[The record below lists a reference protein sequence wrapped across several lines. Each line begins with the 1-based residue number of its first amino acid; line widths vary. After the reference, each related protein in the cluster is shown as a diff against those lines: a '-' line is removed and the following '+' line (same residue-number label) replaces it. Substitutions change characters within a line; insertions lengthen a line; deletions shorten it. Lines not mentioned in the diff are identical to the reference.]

1 MEKTKPLADSIH
13 RNNFKIFGKPAS
25 KAPGKGQLHMKSLKN
40 DVDLF
45 SRLYIGCQNR
55 DGNLEEFFKHENQAC
70 PPALSDGG
78 SIRLGVKSDLTCL
91 EELNQPTSE
100 APPASCIVIDG
111 AVIVQMLKPAAVKS
125 FNEYAQEVFVPY
137 ILSKLQQVT

>member
-1 MEKTKPLADSIH
+1 
-13 RNNFKIFGKPAS
+13 
-25 KAPGKGQLHMKSLKN
+25 MKSLKN
-40 DVDLF
+40 GVDLF
-45 SRLYIGCQNR
+45 PRLYIGCQIR

-78 SIRLGVKSDLTCL
+78 SIRLGVKSDLLTCL

-100 APPASCIVIDG
+100 APPTSCIVIDG

-125 FNEYAQEVFVPY
+125 FNEYAQQVFVPY
-137 ILSKLQQVT
+137 ILSKLQQATRLDLVWDR